1 MQKEGQKGQ
10 VMITDY
16 YLQTST
22 PATYPVTLVE
32 VKLWLRITHDAED
45 DLLNSLITAATE
57 KAEKIT
63 NRVFIERTYTGNF
76 SGLDCSNY
84 DVGFFIALR
93 RAPLIEITLL
103 EVTVDDSTVT
113 IYDTDY
119 NIKKTGGF
127 PRIVFEEVSDRPDLI
142 PYPYQVAFTAGYGAA
157 AVVPEPIK
165 TAIKEMIAY
174 WYQNRGDCG
183 GRGGEIP
190 AIADGILQE
199 YRIVNTFGC

>member
-1 MQKEGQKGQ
+1 
-10 VMITDY
+10 MITDY

-76 SGLDCSNY
+76 SGLDCSKY
-84 DVGFFIALR
+84 ETGYFIALR
-93 RAPLIEITLL
+93 RAPLVAGSITI
-103 EVTVDDSTVT
+103 VDVMSGDERVT

-119 NIKKTGGF
+119 EIKDKSGF
-127 PRIVFEEVSDRPDLI
+127 TRLVFCTINDNPDCV
-142 PYPYQVAFTAGYGAA
+142 PYPYRVLFSAGYGAA
-157 AVVPEPIK
+157 EAVPEPIK

-183 GRGGEIP
+183 GQGGEIP

-199 YRIVNTFGC
+199 YRIVNTFG